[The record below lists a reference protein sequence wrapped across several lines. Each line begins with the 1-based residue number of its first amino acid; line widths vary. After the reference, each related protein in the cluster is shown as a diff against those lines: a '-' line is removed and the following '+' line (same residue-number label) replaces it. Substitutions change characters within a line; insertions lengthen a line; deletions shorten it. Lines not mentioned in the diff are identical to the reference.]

1 MSDSQT
7 LKQLTSL
14 KRLGQRVG
22 QRLGRYRSTQPS
34 FWQLRHRLTTSKLRL
49 NGSLLLLNLLVLLV
63 MIALR
68 AVGSFETGE
77 LAVFDAAMRRA
88 SQSQIDPR
96 LVILEIS
103 EDDIDRYRWP
113 LSDREL
119 AEVLGT
125 LQVHSPRVIGLDLYR
140 NVAVGEGQ
148 DLLSDQLAAEN
159 LIAIENI
166 ATSLTPL
173 ANVPPERVG
182 FNDVVIDRDQVL
194 RRHLLFANTQSGE
207 TAYSLGLR
215 VALKYL
221 EPEGIG
227 LEAAPSHPDG
237 IRLGE
242 SLLVPLSSWAG
253 GYHHIDD
260 SGYQIL
266 LNYSAGPGQIQRLS
280 ISELLD
286 GEFDPQLLRDR
297 IVLIGSTAPTLRDLF
312 ATPFSARETDSIQV
326 KMPGVEIHGQMVQQL
341 LGLALGQQRPWRVFP
356 TVIELLW
363 GWSWIMLVM
372 ALAWRL
378 QRLERW
384 LGGLVLAGLGLI
396 LVERG
401 LFAMAI
407 WLPGVWVRWGMVLG
421 ILLTSIYRLT
431 YDFLHDRLTGLPNQT
446 VVYQM
451 LRDWRFWRS
460 QRQQSLGAIVLDLNR
475 FKAVNACLGRAT
487 GDRILLE
494 LSKRLQALLH
504 PSDYLARVGAD
515 EFVIF
520 LPNQPHLDAVMEVAA
535 QLRRRLKRP
544 FILDT
549 GQPVFLTAS
558 FGVAFGQQRHQGL
571 LLDHANCAMH
581 RAKALQLSQPIVF
594 DADVQQQAIA
604 TFQLELDLRESMSHS
619 QVYLPPVHDT
629 HDEGVT
635 DSNLPHSELGD
646 RFRVY
651 YQPLVDLRS
660 GEITGFEALLRWQ
673 HPRRGMVSPAEFIP
687 VAEETGAIMALGAW
701 VLYEACYQM
710 QAWQRQ
716 FPRYANSIIS
726 VNLSPYQLQSPD
738 LKQRIGDILSET
750 GLDPHCLKLEITE
763 SAVMEEIQTTLE
775 ILHDLKALDVKLG
788 IDDFGTGYSS
798 LSYLNRFPV
807 NTLKVDRSFVWRME
821 DSAQDRAIIRTILD
835 LAHTLAL
842 DAIAE
847 GIETP
852 AQLAQLRQLG
862 CDIGQGYWFAKPLPA
877 PAAAQLL
884 ARRPCW

>member
-1 MSDSQT
+1 MSDSPT
-7 LKQLTSL
+7 LKQLTSV
-14 KRLGQRVG
+14 KRLRQY
-22 QRLGRYRSTQPS
+22 LSTQPS
-34 FWQLRHRLTTSKLRL
+34 LWQLRHRRATHKIRL
-49 NGSLLLLNLLVLLV
+49 NGSLLLLNLFVILV
-63 MIALR
+63 MILLR
-68 AVGSFETGE
+68 TVGSFEMGE
-77 LAVFDAAMRRA
+77 LATFDAAMRRA
-88 SQSQIDPR
+88 SQSQVDPR

-103 EDDIDRYRWP
+103 EDDIERYRWP
-113 LSDREL
+113 LSDRKL
-119 AEVLGT
+119 AEVLAA
-125 LQVHSPRVIGLDLYR
+125 LQVHTPRVIGLDLYR

-148 DLLSDQLAAEN
+148 DLLNDQLAAEN

-166 ATSLTPL
+166 ATSLTPS
-173 ANVPPERVG
+173 ANVPPERLG

-194 RRHLLFANTQSGE
+194 RRHLLFAKTQRGE

-221 EPEGIG
+221 EPEDIG

-242 SLLVPLSSWAG
+242 SLLVPLSSSAG

-260 SGYQIL
+260 SGYQIF
-266 LNYSAGPGQIQRLS
+266 LNYSARPGQVQRLS
-280 ISELLD
+280 IGELLD
-286 GEFDPQLLRDR
+286 EEFDPQLLRDR
-297 IVLIGSTAPTLRDLF
+297 IVLIGSTAPSLRDLF
-312 ATPFSARETDSIQV
+312 ATPFSAMETDSHHV
-326 KMPGVEIHGQMVQQL
+326 KMPGVEVHGQMVQQL
-341 LGLALGQQRPWRVFP
+341 LGLAFGQQRPWRVFP
-356 TVIELLW
+356 TTIELLW
-363 GWSWIMLVM
+363 GWSWIILVM
-372 ALAWRL
+372 ALVWRL
-378 QRLERW
+378 RRPERL

-396 LVERG
+396 LVEQG

-407 WLPGVWVRWGMVLG
+407 WLPGIWVRWGMVLG
-421 ILLTSIYRLT
+421 IVLTSIYRLT
-431 YDFLHDRLTGLPNQT
+431 YHFLHDRLTGLPNQT

-451 LRDWRFWRS
+451 LPDWRFWRS
-460 QRQQSLGAIVLDLNR
+460 RRQNSLGAVVLDLNR
-475 FKAVNACLGRAT
+475 FKAVNACLGYQT
-487 GDRILLE
+487 GDRILIDIT
-494 LSKRLQALLH
+494 KRLQSALQ
-504 PSDYLARVGAD
+504 PWDYLARTGAD
-515 EFVIF
+515 EFAIF
-520 LPNQPHLDAVMEVAA
+520 LPNPPHLDAVMDVAW

-544 FILDT
+544 FILET

-558 FGVAFGQQRHQGL
+558 FGVAFGQQRHQCL
-571 LLDHANCAMH
+571 LLDDANCAMH
-581 RAKALQLSQPIVF
+581 RAKALQLSQPVIF
-594 DADVQQQAIA
+594 DAQVQQQAIA

-629 HDEGVT
+629 DEEGLT

-660 GEITGFEALLRWQ
+660 GEIAGFEALLRWQ
-673 HPRRGMVSPAEFIP
+673 HPQRGMVSPAEFIP
-687 VAEETGAIMALGAW
+687 VAEETGAIIPLGAW
-701 VLYEACYQM
+701 VLHEACYQM
-710 QAWQRQ
+710 QAWQSQ

-738 LKQRIGDILSET
+738 LKQRLRDILSET

-807 NTLKVDRSFVWRME
+807 NTLKIDRSFVWRME
-821 DSAQDRAIIRTILD
+821 DSPQDRAIIRTILE
-835 LAHTLAL
+835 LAHTLGL

-847 GIETP
+847 GVETP
-852 AQLAQLRQLG
+852 EQLAQLRQLG

-884 ARRPCW
+884 ARRPGW